1 MFQEDSNNQ
10 TVNILASV
18 SFFLKM
24 DPFRQW
30 HQRRFCCKF
39 LLTGLITL
47 NSWQNLANVDV
58 MVTQEARLCNTYEE
72 CENLTFG
79 SGKHVLGCFV
89 PMMWCLS
96 RKITRSWKIVYSLKQ
111 TRCDCQDGGYLSLC
125 GMFKVLEALWHSK
138 SMHPCIPRWCKHCGM
153 YKGGKHCGVAGPCR
167 CRGCHC
173 RLCGISMVRACT
185 IHGSDLEPSRNSSF
199 VNKLSW
205 FWKHTQRAHQ
215 LKKIA
220 FSGRSLVIYRD
231 LSWSHAVTCQSL
243 SVCGSFERGS
253 VCVCVWLVWVWEAGR
268 TQGRNRKDAWKWTW
282 LSAPYNRLLLWFRG
296 SEHRKISKRKRAFL
310 ILVIVHGLSSM
321 VPLYENRVFRV
332 KFIYFCLIISFRLF
346 SKLRVSISLP

>member
-89 PMMWCLS
+89 PMMLFEQKDHKILENCLFAKTNPLWLPGWRLPQSLWCVQGS
-96 RKITRSWKIVYSLKQ
+96 GSIVAFQVHAPLYS
-111 TRCDCQDGGYLSLC
+111 
-125 GMFKVLEALWHSK
+125 KVMQALWYVQG
-138 SMHPCIPRWCKHCGM
+138 RQALWC
-153 YKGGKHCGVAGPCR
+153 
-167 CRGCHC
+167 
-173 RLCGISMVRACT
+173 
-185 IHGSDLEPSRNSSF
+185 
-199 VNKLSW
+199 
-205 FWKHTQRAHQ
+205 
-215 LKKIA
+215 
-220 FSGRSLVIYRD
+220 GRSLQVSR
-231 LSWSHAVTCQSL
+231 LSL
-243 SVCGSFERGS
+243 
-253 VCVCVWLVWVWEAGR
+253 
-268 TQGRNRKDAWKWTW
+268 
-282 LSAPYNRLLLWFRG
+282 
-296 SEHRKISKRKRAFL
+296 
-310 ILVIVHGLSSM
+310 
-321 VPLYENRVFRV
+321 
-332 KFIYFCLIISFRLF
+332 
-346 SKLRVSISLP
+346 